1 MPPTGYRSVPR
12 RARNRSPVRALI
24 AFIVIAA
31 AAVTLALV
39 FRLNTGYVLFVA
51 PPYRVELSQ
60 NAFII
65 IALLAFIALYA
76 LIRAAVRLA
85 KLPAE
90 VREGRRRRQF
100 ERFRSKQDAAVVA
113 LLEGRHGKARQFAQ
127 EALAIPQSSPVAA
140 LVGARAALET
150 RDWTAAAAML
160 ERPDTH
166 ATNLAVPRLM
176 LEAELALE
184 RGQPADALARLAEL
198 RREAGLHT
206 AAQRLEL
213 RALTAAGRPAEIPA
227 IVDQLVR
234 RKVYDAKQGELL
246 RGSAHAEAL
255 AGFAHDA
262 AGLRAYWAR
271 VPESDRLQSKVA
283 RASARSFLSL
293 GADREAA
300 DILARSLE
308 RNWDP
313 GLLPIYAQCR
323 APDATRQLE
332 IAERWLVAHNQ
343 DATLLYA
350 LGRLCERQQL
360 WGKAQTY
367 LEASLALDNHWRA
380 HVALGEMFAKLGRND
395 EANAHLAAALKL
407 ALGELTRDDA

>member
-1 MPPTGYRSVPR
+1 
-12 RARNRSPVRALI
+12 VRALI
-24 AFIVIAA
+24 AFLLIAA
-31 AAVTLALV
+31 AAVTLALL

-51 PPYRVELSQ
+51 PPYRIELSQ
-60 NAFII
+60 NAFIVL
-65 IALLAFIALYA
+65 AVLGFLLLYIV
-76 LIRAAVRLA
+76 IRAGVRLA
-85 KLPAE
+85 RLPEE

-127 EALAIPQSSPVAA
+127 EALAIPNSSPVAA

-150 RDWTAAAAML
+150 RDYAAAAAML
-160 ERPDTH
+160 DRPDTQ
-166 ATNLAVPRLM
+166 ATNMAVPRLM

-184 RGQPADALARLAEL
+184 RGHPADALARLAEL

-213 RALTAAGRPAEIPA
+213 RALTAAGRPGEIPA
-227 IVDQLVR
+227 LVDQLVK
-234 RKVYDAKQGELL
+234 RKVYDAEQGDLL
-246 RGSAHAEAL
+246 RASAHAEAL

-271 VPESDRLQSKVA
+271 VPENDRLQPKVA
-283 RASARSFLSL
+283 RAAARSLL
-293 GADREAA
+293 QVGGDREAA
-300 DILARSLE
+300 EIIAKSLD
-308 RNWDP
+308 RNWDS
-313 GLLPIYAQCR
+313 GLIVLYAECK

-332 IAERWLVAHNQ
+332 TAERWLVRHNQ
-343 DATLLYA
+343 DAALLYA

-380 HVALGEMFAKLGRND
+380 HVALGEMFARLDRRD
-395 EANAHLAAALKL
+395 EAQAHLAAALKL
-407 ALGELTRDDA
+407 ALAALERAG

>member
-1 MPPTGYRSVPR
+1 
-12 RARNRSPVRALI
+12 VRALI

-39 FRLNTGYVLFVA
+39 FRLNAGYVLFVA

-150 RDWTAAAAML
+150 RDWTAAATML

-227 IVDQLVR
+227 LVDQLVR

-246 RGSAHAEAL
+246 RASAHAEAL

-283 RASARSFLSL
+283 RAAARSFLSL

-308 RNWDP
+308 RNWDAS
-313 GLLPIYAQCR
+313 LLPTYAQCR

-332 IAERWLVAHNQ
+332 IAERWLVTHNQ

-407 ALGELTRDDA
+407 ALGELTRGDA

>member
-1 MPPTGYRSVPR
+1 
-12 RARNRSPVRALI
+12 VRALI
-24 AFIVIAA
+24 AFLVIAT
-31 AAVTLALV
+31 AAVTLALL
-39 FRLNTGYVLFVA
+39 FRINTGYVLFVS

-60 NAFII
+60 NAFIV
-65 IALLAFIALYA
+65 IAVLTIIALYA
-76 LIRAAVRLA
+76 LVRAAVRLA
-85 KLPAE
+85 NLPKE

-127 EALAIPQSSPVAA
+127 EALAIPHSSPIAA

-150 RDWTAAAAML
+150 RDYAGAASML
-160 ERPDTH
+160 DRPDTQ

-213 RALTAAGRPAEIPA
+213 RALTAANRPQEIPA
-227 IVDQLVR
+227 LVDQLVK
-234 RKVYDAKQGELL
+234 RKVYDPEQGELL
-246 RGSAHAEAL
+246 RASAHAEAL
-255 AGFAHDA
+255 ESFEHDP

-271 VPESDRLQSKVA
+271 VPENDRLQPRVA
-283 RASARSFLSL
+283 RAAATSFLSL
-293 GADREAA
+293 GSDREAA
-300 DILARSLE
+300 DILARTLE
-308 RNWDP
+308 RNWDSRLV
-313 GLLPIYAQCR
+313 LLYAQCR

-332 IAERWLVAHNQ
+332 TAERWLVTHNQ
-343 DATLLYA
+343 DAALLYT

-380 HVALGEMFAKLGRND
+380 HVALGEMLARLDRHD
-395 EANAHLAAALKL
+395 EANAHLSAALKL
-407 ALGELTRDDA
+407 ALAELERP

>member
-1 MPPTGYRSVPR
+1 M
-12 RARNRSPVRALI
+12 RALI
-24 AFIVIAA
+24 AFLVIAT
-31 AAVTLALV
+31 AAVTLALL
-39 FRLNTGYVLFVA
+39 FRINTGYVLFVS

-60 NAFII
+60 NAFIV
-65 IALLAFIALYA
+65 IAVLTIIALYA
-76 LIRAAVRLA
+76 LVRAAVRLA
-85 KLPAE
+85 NLPKE

-127 EALAIPQSSPVAA
+127 EALAIPHSSPIAA

-150 RDWTAAAAML
+150 RDYAGAASML
-160 ERPDTH
+160 DRPDTQ

-213 RALTAAGRPAEIPA
+213 RALTAANRPQEIPA
-227 IVDQLVR
+227 LVDQLVK
-234 RKVYDAKQGELL
+234 RKVYDPEQGELL
-246 RGSAHAEAL
+246 RASAHAEAL
-255 AGFAHDA
+255 ESFEHDA

-271 VPESDRLQSKVA
+271 VPENDRLQPRVA
-283 RASARSFLSL
+283 RAAATSFLSL
-293 GADREAA
+293 GSDREAA
-300 DILARSLE
+300 DILARTLE
-308 RNWDP
+308 RNWDSRLV
-313 GLLPIYAQCR
+313 LLYAQCR

-332 IAERWLVAHNQ
+332 TAERWLVTHNQ
-343 DATLLYA
+343 DAALLYT

-380 HVALGEMFAKLGRND
+380 HVALGEMLARLDRHD
-395 EANAHLAAALKL
+395 EANAHLSAALKL
-407 ALGELTRDDA
+407 ALAELERQ

>member
-1 MPPTGYRSVPR
+1 
-12 RARNRSPVRALI
+12 VRALI
-24 AFIVIAA
+24 AFIVTAA

-39 FRLNTGYVLFVA
+39 FRLNTGYVLFVT

-60 NAFII
+60 NAFVII
-65 IALLAFIALYA
+65 VLLTFVALYA

-85 KLPAE
+85 KLPGE

-150 RDWTAAAAML
+150 RDFTAATAML

-176 LEAELALE
+176 LEAEVALE

-213 RALTAAGRPAEIPA
+213 RALTAAGRPAEIPPL
-227 IVDQLVR
+227 VDQLVK
-234 RKVYDAKQGELL
+234 RKVYDARQGELL
-246 RGSAHAEAL
+246 RASAHAEAL
-255 AGFAHDA
+255 AGFAHDT

-271 VPESDRLQSKVA
+271 VPESDRVQSKVA
-283 RASARSFLSL
+283 RAAARSFLSL
-293 GADREAA
+293 GNDREAA

-308 RNWDP
+308 RFWDP
-313 GLLPIYAQCR
+313 SLLLIYAECR

-380 HVALGEMFAKLGRND
+380 HVTLGELLAKLGRHD

-407 ALGELTRDDA
+407 ALAELNRD

>member
-1 MPPTGYRSVPR
+1 M
-12 RARNRSPVRALI
+12 RALI
-24 AFIVIAA
+24 AFLLIAA
-31 AAVTLALV
+31 AAVTLALL

-65 IALLAFIALYA
+65 ITVLAFLVLYV
-76 LIRAAVRLA
+76 LIRAGVRLA
-85 KLPAE
+85 QLPE
-90 VREGRRRRQF
+90 DVREGRRRRQF

-127 EALAIPQSSPVAA
+127 EALAIPHSSPVAA

-150 RDWTAAAAML
+150 RDYAAAAAML
-160 ERPDTH
+160 DRPDTQ

-184 RGQPADALARLAEL
+184 RGHPADALARLAEL

-213 RALTAAGRPAEIPA
+213 RALTAAGRPGEIPA
-227 IVDQLVR
+227 LVDQLVK
-234 RKVYDAKQGELL
+234 RKVYDADQGELL
-246 RGSAHAEAL
+246 RASAHAEAL

-262 AGLRAYWAR
+262 AGLRAYWSR
-271 VPESDRLQSKVA
+271 VPENDRLQPKVA
-283 RASARSFLSL
+283 RAAAKSFMQL
-293 GADREAA
+293 GSDREAA
-300 DILARSLE
+300 EILARSLE
-308 RNWDP
+308 RNWDSA
-313 GLLPIYAQCR
+313 LVVLYAECR

-332 IAERWLVAHNQ
+332 TAERWLVRHNQ
-343 DATLLYA
+343 DASLLYA

-380 HVALGEMFAKLGRND
+380 HMALGEMLAKLERRA
-395 EANAHLAAALKL
+395 EADAHFAAALRL
-407 ALGELTRDDA
+407 ALAELERR

>member
-1 MPPTGYRSVPR
+1 M
-12 RARNRSPVRALI
+12 RALI
-24 AFIVIAA
+24 AFLLIAA
-31 AAVTLALV
+31 AAVTLALF

-51 PPYRVELSQ
+51 PPYRIELSQ
-60 NAFII
+60 NAFVI
-65 IALLAFIALYA
+65 IALLSFLALYA
-76 LIRAAVRLA
+76 LIRAAIRLSR
-85 KLPAE
+85 LPAE
-90 VREGRRRRQF
+90 VREGRRRRQL
-100 ERFRSKQDAAVVA
+100 ERFRSKQDAAIVA

-150 RDWTAAAAML
+150 RDYAAAAAML
-160 ERPDTH
+160 DRPDTQ
-166 ATNLAVPRLM
+166 ATSLAVPRLM

-184 RGQPADALARLAEL
+184 RGHPADALARLGEL

-213 RALTAAGRPAEIPA
+213 RALTAAGRPSEIPA
-227 IVDQLVR
+227 LVDQLVK
-234 RKVYDAKQGELL
+234 RKVYDPQQGDVL
-246 RGSAHAEAL
+246 RASAHAESL
-255 AGFAHDA
+255 TLFAHDP

-271 VPESDRLQSKVA
+271 VPDNDRLQPKVA
-283 RASARSFLSL
+283 RAAARGFLLL
-293 GADREAA
+293 GGDRDAA
-300 DILARSLE
+300 DIIARSLDTH
-308 RNWDP
+308 WDP
-313 GLLPIYAQCR
+313 ALVRLYAECR
-323 APDATRQLE
+323 PPDATRQLE
-332 IAERWLVAHNQ
+332 TAERWLIMHNQ

-380 HVALGEMFAKLGRND
+380 HVALGEMLERLDRRD

-407 ALGELTRDDA
+407 ALAELERSD

>member
-1 MPPTGYRSVPR
+1 M
-12 RARNRSPVRALI
+12 RALI
-24 AFIVIAA
+24 AFLLIAA
-31 AAVTLALV
+31 AAVTLALL

-65 IALLAFIALYA
+65 IAILGFVALYA
-76 LIRAAVRLA
+76 LIRAAVRLSR
-85 KLPAE
+85 LPEE

-100 ERFRSKQDAAVVA
+100 ERLRNKQDAAVVA
-113 LLEGRHGKARQFAQ
+113 LLEGRHGKARQFAE
-127 EALAIPQSSPVAA
+127 EALAIPLSSPVAA

-150 RDWTAAAAML
+150 RDYTAAKAML
-160 ERPDTH
+160 ERPDAQ

-184 RGQPADALARLAEL
+184 RGRPADALARLADL

-213 RALTAAGRPAEIPA
+213 RALTAAGRPAEIPPL
-227 IVDQLVR
+227 VDQLVK
-234 RKVYDAKQGELL
+234 RKVYDPQQGELL
-246 RGSAHAEAL
+246 RATAHAEAL
-255 AGFAHDA
+255 AGFEHDA

-271 VPESDRLQSKVA
+271 VPENDRLQPKVA
-283 RASARSFLSL
+283 RAAARSLLQS
-293 GADREAA
+293 GGDREAA
-300 DILARSLE
+300 DILAKSLE
-308 RNWDP
+308 RHWDSSLV
-313 GLLPIYAQCR
+313 LLYAECR
-323 APDATRQLE
+323 APDPTRQLE
-332 IAERWLVAHNQ
+332 TAERWLVTHNQ
-343 DATLLYA
+343 DAALLLA

-380 HVALGEMFAKLGRND
+380 HVVLGEMLAKLGRHD

-407 ALGELTRDDA
+407 ALAELERTAG

>member
-1 MPPTGYRSVPR
+1 
-12 RARNRSPVRALI
+12 VRALI
-24 AFIVIAA
+24 AFLLIAA
-31 AAVTLALV
+31 AAVTLALL

-65 IALLAFIALYA
+65 IVVVAFLALYG
-76 LIRAAVRLA
+76 LVRAGVRIA
-85 KLPAE
+85 RLPAD
-90 VREGRRRRQF
+90 VRDGRRTRQV

-113 LLEGRHGKARQFAQ
+113 LLEGRHGKARQFAE

-150 RDWTAAAAML
+150 RDYAAAQAML
-160 ERPDTH
+160 QRPDTH

-176 LEAELALE
+176 LEAEIALE
-184 RGQPADALARLAEL
+184 RGQPAEALARLAEL

-213 RALTAAGRPAEIPA
+213 RALTAAGRPDEIPA
-227 IVDQLVR
+227 LVDQLVKR
-234 RKVYDAKQGELL
+234 RVYDPQQGELL
-246 RGSAHAEAL
+246 RASAHADAL
-255 AGFAHDA
+255 AGLTHDA

-271 VPESDRLQSKVA
+271 VTESDRLQPKVA
-283 RASARSFLSL
+283 RAAARTFLQL
-293 GADREAA
+293 GGDREAA
-300 DILARSLE
+300 EILAKSLD
-308 RNWDP
+308 RHWNSALT
-313 GLLPIYAQCR
+313 LLYAECR

-332 IAERWLVAHNQ
+332 TAERWLVAHNQ
-343 DATLLYA
+343 DASLLYA

-380 HVALGEMFAKLGRND
+380 HVALGEMLARLDRPA
-395 EANAHLAAALKL
+395 EAAAHLDAALKL
-407 ALGELTRDDA
+407 ALAELERREPGAT

>member
-1 MPPTGYRSVPR
+1 
-12 RARNRSPVRALI
+12 VRALI

-31 AAVTLALV
+31 AAVTLALL

-65 IALLAFIALYA
+65 IALVAFIALYA
-76 LIRAAVRLA
+76 LVRAAVRLA
-85 KLPAE
+85 RLPGE
-90 VREGRRRRQF
+90 VRDGRRRRQI
-100 ERFRSKQDAAVVA
+100 ERFRAKQDAAVVA
-113 LLEGRHGKARQFAQ
+113 LLEGRHGRARQFAQ
-127 EALAIPQSSPVAA
+127 EALAIPESTPVAA

-150 RDWTAAAAML
+150 RDWNAATAML
-160 ERPDTH
+160 DRPDTH

-184 RGQPADALARLAEL
+184 RGQPAEALARLAEL

-227 IVDQLVR
+227 LVDQLVK
-234 RKVYDAKQGELL
+234 RKVYDPKQGELL
-246 RGSAHAEAL
+246 RASAHAEAL
-255 AGFAHDA
+255 ETLAHDA
-262 AGLRAYWAR
+262 AGLRAYWSR
-271 VPESDRLQSKVA
+271 VPEGDRLQPKVA
-283 RASARSFLSL
+283 RAAARSFLQL
-293 GADREAA
+293 GGDRDAV
-300 DILARSLE
+300 DLLARSLE

-313 GLLPIYAQCR
+313 RLLLTYAECR
-323 APDATRQLE
+323 APDPTRQLE
-332 IAERWLVAHNQ
+332 TAERWLVTHNQ

-380 HVALGEMFAKLGRND
+380 HVALGEMFAKLGRQD
-395 EANAHLAAALKL
+395 EENAHLAAALRL
-407 ALGELTRDDA
+407 ALAQLERE

>member
-1 MPPTGYRSVPR
+1 VKS
-12 RARNRSPVRALI
+12 LI

-31 AAVTLALV
+31 FAVTLALA
-39 FRLNTGYVLFVA
+39 FRLNAGYVLFVS

-60 NAFII
+60 NAFVILAI
-65 IALLAFIALYA
+65 LAFIALYA

-85 KLPAE
+85 QLPAE

-127 EALAIPQSSPVAA
+127 EALAIPQSTPVAA

-150 RDWTAAAAML
+150 RDLDGVAAML
-160 ERPDTH
+160 ERPDTQT
-166 ATNLAVPRLM
+166 TNLAVPRLM

-184 RGQPADALARLAEL
+184 RGQPAEALARLAEL

-213 RALTAAGRPAEIPA
+213 RALNAANRPAEIPPL
-227 IVDQLVR
+227 VDQLVK
-234 RKVYDAKQGELL
+234 RKVYDAKQGALL
-246 RGSAHAEAL
+246 RASAHAEAIAL
-255 AGFAHDA
+255 LAHDA

-271 VPESDRLQSKVA
+271 VAEGDRLQPKVA
-283 RASARSFLSL
+283 RAAARSFLAQ
-293 GADREAA
+293 GADRDAA

-308 RNWDP
+308 RNWESS
-313 GLLPIYAQCR
+313 LLLTYAECR

-332 IAERWLVAHNQ
+332 IAERWLPTHNQ

-380 HVALGEMFAKLGRND
+380 HVALGELLARLGREE

-407 ALGELTRDDA
+407 ALGELATRDGG